1 MVRYDPL
8 ALPVVGREVPGRPC
22 YLPMRELVD
31 RQAAG
36 GWLSVWRVGARVTT
50 IETRSHAMLRPLDP
64 WGRDFDRAA
73 AWWTAR
79 QLRAPSS
86 PAGLIREAAPEWYR
100 PTTYT
105 SEGWARVYLRGG
117 WQEASVRGVIAGPH
131 RLYDLRRAYRWALT
145 AAELPD
151 RRTMT
156 VARQWHPTW
165 PGLHLVDL
173 DPWPAAPWPLRDGGL
188 QLVETPEDVVRYG
201 PPPVRRWIQGT
212 YWHRTIPAT
221 ALGERIDST
230 GVAACA
236 RSYWGTWVATTPTTR
251 TYHTGT
257 VTSLRPRGTDAVRGH
272 LIMARVRRRLAEQQA
287 PYKYVDSVITTHPLA
302 TGDGP
307 GDWRLVRE
315 YPDGVWI
322 GWPGAYGPPGARPDR
337 HAGLSLVQE
346 G

>member
-1 MVRYDPL
+1 MPARYDPY
-8 ALPVVGREVPGRPC
+8 APPEVGREVPGRPC
-22 YLPMRELVD
+22 YLPMRALQE

-50 IETRSHAMLRPLDP
+50 IETRDHAMLRPLEP
-64 WGRDFDRAA
+64 WGKDFATAA

-79 QLRAPSS
+79 KMRAPSS
-86 PAGLIREAAPEWYR
+86 PAGLIRAACPDWFR
-100 PTTYT
+100 PTLWST
-105 SEGWARVYLRGG
+105 EGWARQYVRGG

-151 RRTMT
+151 RQTMT
-156 VARQWHPTW
+156 GARAFRPDW

-173 DPWPAAPWPLRDGGL
+173 DPWPGAPWPLKDGGR
-188 QLVETPEDVVRYG
+188 QLLETPEDVVRYG
-201 PPPVRRWIQGT
+201 EPPLRCWVQGT
-212 YWHRTIPAT
+212 YWHRTLPAT
-221 ALGERIDST
+221 SLAETIDST

-236 RSYWGTWVATTPTTR
+236 RSYWGTWIATTPCTR
-251 TYHTGT
+251 QYHTGT
-257 VTSLRPRGTDAVRGH
+257 ITQLRPRGTDAIRAH
-272 LIMARVRRRLAEQQA
+272 LITARVRRRLAEESA
-287 PYKYVDSVITTHPLA
+287 PYRYVDSVISTHPLA
-302 TGDGP
+302 TGDRP

-337 HAGLSLVQE
+337 HAGLRA
-346 G
+346 